1 MTIKELRDYLNGL
14 SDEVLDYR
22 VTLCGGF
29 DIEFDENRDIEL
41 HVTEIEYKERFAGK
55 YRTNTRLQNEEDIK
69 RYKNLYLT
77 CDSFDLRKDESLVIV
92 QNDYKIINSDSEVV
106 W

>member
-22 VTLCGGF
+22 VTICDVF

-41 HVTEIEYKERFAGK
+41 HVTEVEYKEKFAGK

-69 RYKNLYLT
+69 RYGNLYLT
-77 CDSFDLRKDESLVIV
+77 CDDFDLRKDESLVIV
-92 QNDYKIINSDSEVV
+92 QNDYKIINSDGEVV